1 MSKKRP
7 SRSMM
12 AATVTLGD
20 HRGATK
26 VGEFGLELVEAAE
39 GEGEG
44 ELEWFMASG
53 LSGCKCKGERGL
65 RHKNAAEQQNLSQFL
80 QF

>member
-1 MSKKRP
+1 
-7 SRSMM
+7 MM

-26 VGEFGLELVEAAE
+26 VGEFGQELVEA
-39 GEGEG
+39 GEGEREE
-44 ELEWFMASG
+44 ELGWFMASG
-53 LSGCKCKGERGL
+53 LSRCKCKGVRGL

>member
-26 VGEFGLELVEAAE
+26 VGEFGLELVEA
-39 GEGEG
+39 GEG
-44 ELEWFMASG
+44 ELGWFMASG